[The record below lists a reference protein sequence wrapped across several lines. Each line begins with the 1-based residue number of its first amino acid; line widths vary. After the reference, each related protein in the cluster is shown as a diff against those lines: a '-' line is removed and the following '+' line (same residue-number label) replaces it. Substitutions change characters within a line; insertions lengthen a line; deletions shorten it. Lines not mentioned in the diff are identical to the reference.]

1 MNLKSFLIFGTILA
15 TPLSCLA
22 EEFSISF
29 EWGDIKKCNTGNPNR
44 VSNPIFTLSNVLEG
58 IKFLKFKMK
67 KMYLVISG
75 GRKIEY
81 FGENVME
88 PSALKY
94 KSSCP
99 PGGRH
104 TYKWTVTAQSK
115 KLVIN

>member
-1 MNLKSFLIFGTILA
+1 
-15 TPLSCLA
+15 
-22 EEFSISF
+22 
-29 EWGDIKKCNTGNPNR
+29 
-44 VSNPIFTLSNVLEG
+44 
-58 IKFLKFKMK
+58 MK

-75 GRKIEY
+75 GGKIEY

>member
-1 MNLKSFLIFGTILA
+1 
-15 TPLSCLA
+15 
-22 EEFSISF
+22 
-29 EWGDIKKCNTGNPNR
+29 
-44 VSNPIFTLSNVLEG
+44 
-58 IKFLKFKMK
+58 MK

-75 GRKIEY
+75 GGKIEY
-81 FGENVME
+81 FGENIME
-88 PSALKY
+88 LSALQY